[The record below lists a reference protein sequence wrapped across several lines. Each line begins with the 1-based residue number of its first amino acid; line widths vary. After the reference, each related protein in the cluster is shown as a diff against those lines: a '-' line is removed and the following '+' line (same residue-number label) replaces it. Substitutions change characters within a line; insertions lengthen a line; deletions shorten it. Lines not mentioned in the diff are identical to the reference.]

1 MCLYYNLKKKGKN
14 YKKKKI
20 IHFISIHGNLG
31 EEKVTLNWVT
41 LCAGNSLK
49 NYIIKT
55 KRISPTQPH

>member
-1 MCLYYNLKKKGKN
+1 MLCLYYNLKKKGKN

-31 EEKVTLNWVT
+31 EEKVTLKWVT

-49 NYIIKT
+49 KLYD
-55 KRISPTQPH
+55 